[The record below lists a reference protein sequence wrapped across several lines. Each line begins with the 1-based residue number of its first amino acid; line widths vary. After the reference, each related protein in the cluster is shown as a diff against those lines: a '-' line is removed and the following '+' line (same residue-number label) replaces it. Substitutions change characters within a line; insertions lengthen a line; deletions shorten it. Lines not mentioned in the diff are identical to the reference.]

1 VLGPRHPDTLNTRQ
15 NIAGWT
21 GRSRDP
27 AEAARLYQSLL
38 ADQEA
43 ALGPRHPDTLATRAE
58 LAAWTSKSGH
68 LAAALQTY
76 QDLLAELEAIL
87 GPRHPD
93 AMTVNHRISELRGDP
108 SGNASSP

>member
-1 VLGPRHPDTLNTRQ
+1 LTLRTKIQGPRHPDTLNTRN

-21 GRSRDP
+21 EQNGDP
-27 AEAARLYQSLL
+27 AEATRLYQSLL

-43 ALGPRHPDTLATRAE
+43 ALGPRHSDTLTTRAE

-68 LAAALQTY
+68 LAAALQMY

-87 GPRHPD
+87 AP
-93 AMTVNHRISELRGDP
+93 AILTL
-108 SGNASSP
+108 